1 MNCIASCKF
10 VNIVKGIR
18 LTWENEENPGC
29 HFASGSQTA
38 EVELPNG
45 HGDGVLHGVDDVV
58 EVPQFCTEH
67 EVEEAAEWS
76 EDYDKLHHEGWE
88 TNEAKF
94 NGGCNLFEGFLETEM
109 NKIECSDAL
118 FSPCLCLR
126 SLQSLSMDV
135 KTVKDTVYS

>member
-58 EVPQFCTEH
+58 EVPQFGAEH
-67 EVEEAAEWS
+67 EVEEAAEWA
-76 EDYDKLHHEGWE
+76 EDDDELHHKGWE

-94 NGGCNLFEGFLETEM
+94 DCGRDLFEGFLETKK
-109 NKIECSDAL
+109 NKIKSFEVC
-118 FSPCLCLR
+118 
-126 SLQSLSMDV
+126 
-135 KTVKDTVYS
+135 